1 MNKNKKN
8 TVDRES
14 IVEKRGNFS
23 ALLPIAIFLIIYIG
37 VSIIFSDFYLMSVV
51 VAFLFALL
59 VACLQNKA
67 LSFEDKLSVMASGA
81 ADKNI
86 VTMILIFLCAGIF
99 AGILGR
105 DGATAVADLLLSFIP
120 AKFSVLVMFIV
131 ACFVSTA
138 MGTSVGTITVISP
151 IGVAVSSITGI
162 SPVLMIASIV
172 GGAMFGDNL
181 SFISDTTIAATSTQ
195 GCKMKDKFR
204 ENFIIA
210 LPAALLTMGILLVI
224 AFTGGE
230 VNNYV
235 AGDINLW
242 LLLPYFL
249 VLIGGVV
256 GINVF
261 VVLIG
266 GIVVATAVKLALGG
280 SVAAVISSM
289 GSGASGMFEVIIVT
303 LLVSMLSA
311 LMRAFGG
318 FDALLFGIK
327 RVFRGRV
334 GGQMGIS
341 ALVGLMDVATA
352 NNTVAIVMA
361 APIAK
366 TISEEYGITNTKTAS
381 LLDIF
386 GSVVQGLIPYGAQ
399 LLIATQL
406 TGVSAA
412 QMLPFM
418 FYQYLLAISAIV
430 FMFLPSVNLK
440 KKKKS

>member
-23 ALLPIAIFLIIYIG
+23 ALLPIAVFLIIYIG